1 MFSHGDVHKERR
13 KKNNRQFS
21 WWLLFQVDVS
31 YGDVHKE
38 GRRKN
43 NRQFSWWLL
52 FQVDVQPWICPQRGK
67 KKALW
72 AILMVVIVSGG
83 R

>member
-31 YGDVHKE
+31 YGDAYKE

-43 NRQFSWWLL
+43 NRQFSQ

-67 KKALW
+67 KKAHL

-83 R
+83 C